1 MKGSYT
7 LKANTEDYIRELK
20 LLAHHIQETHGE
32 VLKNIQEPI
41 LLEVEL
47 PERETAL
54 FIISSE
60 GIRQAIG
67 TQEVKNVVKVNY
79 RDLMRLVE
87 KPSRI
92 IRYIFEGRVIIKGDY
107 QRILSILQNLL

>member
-20 LLAHHIQETHGE
+20 LLAHHIQERHAE
-32 VLKNIQEPI
+32 LLRNIQDPL

-47 PERETAL
+47 PEGGIAR

-60 GIRQAIG
+60 GIRQIID
-67 TQEVKNVVKVNY
+67 TQESKNVVKVNY

-92 IRYIFEGRVIIKGDY
+92 IRYIFEGRVRIKGDY
-107 QRILSILQNLL
+107 QKVLSTLQNLL